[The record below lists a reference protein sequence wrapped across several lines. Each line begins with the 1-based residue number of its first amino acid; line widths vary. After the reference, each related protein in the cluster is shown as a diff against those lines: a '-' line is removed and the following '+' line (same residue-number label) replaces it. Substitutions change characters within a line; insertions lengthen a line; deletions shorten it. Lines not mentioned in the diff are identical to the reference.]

1 MGKMWDGRF
10 QEGSAKLLE
19 EFNASLPFDQELY
32 REDIEGS
39 IAHARMLGEQGI
51 LTPDEVEAIEKGLG
65 EILAEI
71 EKGEFQWRLEDED
84 IHMAIE
90 RRLTELIGEPGKKL
104 HTGRSRND
112 QIALDFRRW
121 VLRQNRLFQ
130 RLLIGLIEV
139 LVQLA
144 EEHRETILPGMTHLQ
159 HAQPITFGYHLL
171 AYAQMFRRDLLRFQ
185 ESYNRNNLNPLG
197 CAALAGTPHPIDRFK
212 TTKILGFKAPTPNC
226 LDTVSDRD
234 FALEHLFNIAMLFMH
249 MSRLSEELIL
259 WSSQEFQ
266 FITIADRYATGSSIM
281 PQKKN
286 PDVPELIRGKTG
298 RAYGNLVALFT
309 TMKGLPLAYNKDLQE
324 DKEVVFDS
332 NRNGLISLKILKE
345 VLATL
350 QVNREQMYRAT
361 QTGHITATD
370 LADYLVRKG
379 VPFREAHRITGRAV
393 AEAERRGVDLSQLPL
408 KVLKGLDPKIGDDLD
423 LSVEGAVASRR
434 SYGGTSPAEVAR
446 QIEEL
451 KKWLSNL
458 PEKGE
463 SNYREGGTDG
473 KN

>member
-19 EFNASLPFDQELY
+19 EFNASIPFDRELY

-51 LTPDEVEAIEKGLG
+51 LTPAEVEAIEKGLHQILG
-65 EILAEI
+65 EIER
-71 EKGEFQWRLEDED
+71 GEFQWRLEDED

-112 QIALDFRRW
+112 QVALDFRRW
-121 VLRQNRLFQ
+121 VLRQNRKF
-130 RLLIGLIEV
+130 REILIELIEV

-171 AYAQMFRRDLLRFQ
+171 AYGQMFRRDLLRFQ

-212 TTKILGFKAPTPNC
+212 TTNALGFKAPTPNC

-298 RAYGNLVALFT
+298 RAYGNLIALLT

-350 QVNREQMYRAT
+350 QVNRDRMYQAT

-408 KVLKGLDPKIGDDLD
+408 EVLKGLDPRIGDDLD
-423 LSVEGAVASRR
+423 LSVEGAVASRK
-434 SYGGTSPAEVAR
+434 SYGGTAPAEVAR

-451 KKWLSNL
+451 KRWLSTL
-458 PEKGE
+458 PEKRE
-463 SNYREGGTDG
+463 SN
-473 KN
+473 